1 MKILLAGLSTLL
13 LAAASPATIDDLGW
27 MAGSW
32 VQEKDGRWTEEYWT
46 VPRGGVM
53 LGASRSGRGESLREF
68 EFLHLQAGSDG
79 RLAYIAR
86 PGGGAPVAFPLVQ
99 HDAASATFENPVHDY
114 PQRIRYARDGDVMTA
129 TISAIDGSKARSW
142 VYQRRAPVTSRTAS

>member
-1 MKILLAGLSTLL
+1 MKILLAGLSALL
-13 LAAASPATIDDLGW
+13 LAAASPAKVDDLAW

-46 VPRGGVM
+46 LPRGGVM
-53 LGASRSGRGESLREF
+53 LGASRSGRDGALREF
-68 EFLHLQAGSDG
+68 EFLRVQSGEG
-79 RLAYIAR
+79 RAIAYVAQ
-86 PGGGAPVAFPLVQ
+86 PGGGGPVAFPLVQ
-99 HDAASATFENPVHDY
+99 HDAMSATFENPAHDY

-142 VYQRRAPVTSRTAS
+142 VYQRR